1 MWLLVVLGFIWIGEH
16 KGKIILDCI
25 ALLEEGEGKHEN
37 AGTGGK
43 RGKEGREDGDWQRQ
57 ALPGTSPPLVLYAIL
72 HPTHPVPKRQA
83 WADPKNDSSVTLR
96 AL

>member
-1 MWLLVVLGFIWIGEH
+1 MLGFIWIGEH

-37 AGTGGK
+37 IGNGGRGARKEERMETGKGK
-43 RGKEGREDGDWQRQ
+43 LCLGP
-57 ALPGTSPPLVLYAIL
+57 ALLWSYTPSFTPP
-72 HPTHPVPKRQA
+72 HPVPKSQA
-83 WADPKNDSSVTLR
+83 WVDPKNDSSVTLQ

>member
-37 AGTGGK
+37 IGTGEEGQGRK
-43 RGKEGREDGDWQRQ
+43 RGWSLAKASSAWDQPSFGPIHHPSPH
-57 ALPGTSPPLVLYAIL
+57 LPCT
-72 HPTHPVPKRQA
+72 
-83 WADPKNDSSVTLR
+83 
-96 AL
+96 